1 MINIEFS
8 RICQQF
14 LAIIFKNCQILAV
27 KAPERI
33 RRIEDLLGQHEFLD
47 LATLA
52 RDLNASESTIR
63 RDLDQLAAKGV
74 LTRTHGG
81 AMAVEHK
88 TDELNFVVRD
98 TRQADEKDV
107 IGRATAAFVENGMSV
122 IIDGG
127 TTTYHVAKHLGGKRI
142 QIITNSLP
150 VADQFSNSSVA
161 EIIMCGGFIFP
172 RIGVL
177 LGPLAE
183 EMFSKIHADVAIMS
197 AGGITA
203 EGITNSN
210 NLIVAVQQKMMAA
223 ASRVILCLDHT
234 KFNRRAI
241 SFAAPLE
248 KIHTVVTDKGTPR
261 DQIAMLQKHRIE
273 VIVAR

>member
-1 MINIEFS
+1 
-8 RICQQF
+8 
-14 LAIIFKNCQILAV
+14 V
-27 KAPERI
+27 KAPERF
-33 RRIEDLLGQHEFLD
+33 RRIQDLLGQHEFLD

-52 RDLNASESTIR
+52 HDLKASESTIR
-63 RDLDQLAAKGV
+63 RDLDQLAAKGA
-74 LTRTHGG
+74 LKRTHGG

-98 TRQADEKDV
+98 TRQADEKDL
-107 IGRATAAFVENGMSV
+107 IGRATAALVENGMSV

-142 QIITNSLP
+142 QVITNSLP
-150 VADQFSNSSVA
+150 VANQFSNSSMV
-161 EIIMCGGFIFP
+161 ETIMCGGFIFP

-183 EMFSKIHADVAIMS
+183 ESFSKLHADVAIMS
-197 AGGITA
+197 AGGITS

-234 KFNRRAI
+234 KFGRHAL

-248 KIHTVVTDKGTPR
+248 KIHTVITDKDTPR
-261 DQIAMLQKHRIE
+261 DQIAMLQKQRIE

>member
-1 MINIEFS
+1 V
-8 RICQQF
+8 R
-14 LAIIFKNCQILAV
+14 
-27 KAPERI
+27 APERF
-33 RRIEDLLGQHEFLD
+33 RRIVDLLGQHDFLD

-52 RDLNASESTIR
+52 RDLKVSESTIR
-63 RDLDQLAAKGV
+63 RDLDQLAAKGI

-81 AMAVEHK
+81 AMVVEHK

-98 TRQADEKDV
+98 TRQADEKDQ
-107 IGRATAAFVENGMSV
+107 IGRATAAMVENGMSV

-150 VADQFSNSSVA
+150 VANQFSNSSMA
-161 EIIMCGGFIFP
+161 EVIVCGGFIFP

-177 LGPLAE
+177 LGPIAE
-183 EMFSKIHADVAIMS
+183 DMLSKIHADIAIMS
-197 AGGITA
+197 AGGLTA

-223 ASRVILCLDHT
+223 ASRVVLCLDHT
-234 KFNRRAI
+234 KFKRHAL
-241 SFAAPLE
+241 SFAAPLD

-261 DQIAMLQKHRIE
+261 DQLAMLRKHGLE
-273 VIVAR
+273 VVVAP